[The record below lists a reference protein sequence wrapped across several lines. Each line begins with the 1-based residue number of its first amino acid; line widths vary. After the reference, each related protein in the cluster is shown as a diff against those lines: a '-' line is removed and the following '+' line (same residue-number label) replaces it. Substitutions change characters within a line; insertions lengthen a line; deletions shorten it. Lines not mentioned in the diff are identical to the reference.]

1 MQAALI
7 NKPAKGGIATA
18 SFSQLYEQYEEPVYR
33 FLLALTGEPSLAEEL
48 TQETFYQAFLHLDQF
63 ENRCSVSTWLCQI
76 GKNAYFREQ
85 KRRKR
90 IIPWEGTGKQPQS
103 AFPDPEES
111 LVEREQ
117 ARRLRAHLSHLP
129 EPYRTVFTLRVYSAA
144 DYKELAR
151 LYGKSE
157 SWARVTCFRAK
168 EQLLAR
174 LEQEDGR

>member
-1 MQAALI
+1 M
-7 NKPAKGGIATA
+7 A
-18 SFSQLYEQYEEPVYR
+18 SFSQLYEQYAEQVYR
-33 FLLALTGEPSLAEEL
+33 FLLALTGEPGLAEEL
-48 TQETFYQAFLHLDQF
+48 TQETFYQAFLHIDRF

-76 GKNAYFREQ
+76 GKNAYFRER
-85 KRRKR
+85 KRRR
-90 IIPWEGTGKQPQS
+90 RMVSPENLEKQPQS
-103 AFPDPEES
+103 PLPDPEES

-117 ARRLRAHLSHLP
+117 AQRLRVHLSHLP
-129 EPYRTVFTLRVYSAA
+129 EPYRTVFALRVYSAA

-174 LEQEDGR
+174 LEQEDGT